1 MPQIKMRG
9 VDLEKVCNASKELVD
24 VLEKI
29 VGCPREY
36 FTIEW
41 MPSTFICDGSIVL
54 GDPFIEVAW
63 FDRGQ
68 DVQDKVAR
76 EITRIVHE
84 MGYSSV
90 EVFFHVLQEKS
101 YYENGERFA

>member
-9 VDLEKVCNASKELVD
+9 VNLEKVCAVSKTMID

-29 VGCPREY
+29 IECPRDY

-41 MPSTFICDGSIVL
+41 ISSTFVSDGSIVP
-54 GDPFIEVAW
+54 GYPFVEVAW

-68 DVQDKVAR
+68 EIQDQVAR
-76 EITRIVHE
+76 EITRVIHE

-90 EVFFHVLQEKS
+90 EICFHPLEKRS

>member
-1 MPQIKMRG
+1 MRG
-9 VDLEKVCNASKELVD
+9 VDLEKVCAVSETMID

-29 VGCPREY
+29 IECPRDY

-41 MPSTFICDGSIVL
+41 IPSTFVCDGSIVQ
-54 GDPFIEVAW
+54 GYPFVEVAW

-68 DVQDKVAR
+68 EIQDQVAR
-76 EITRIVHE
+76 EITRVIHE
-84 MGYSSV
+84 IGYSSV
-90 EVFFHVLQEKS
+90 EVSFLALEKRS